1 VFYEPASDDATNV
14 IAALPIGG
22 RIKVDPWNDELRMLK
37 SKAVGLLAA
46 DENMPFQITPFVFYL
61 TRRGDDSWTKA
72 LDAVA
77 AKLDA
82 DTKP

>member
-1 VFYEPASDDATNV
+1 
-14 IAALPIGG
+14 
-22 RIKVDPWNDELRMLK
+22 MLK
-37 SKAVGLLAA
+37 SKPVGLLAA

-72 LDAVA
+72 LAAVA